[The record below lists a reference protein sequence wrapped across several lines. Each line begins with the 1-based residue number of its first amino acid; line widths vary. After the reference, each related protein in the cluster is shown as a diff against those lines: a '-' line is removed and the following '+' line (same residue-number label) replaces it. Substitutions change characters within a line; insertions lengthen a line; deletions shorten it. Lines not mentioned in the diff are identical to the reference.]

1 MGRVVNWFPLD
12 NGSLKCWKILKKK
25 FVSRIGVEIFFDDG
39 ETLPVFEL
47 NLQSFEGTADIQLT
61 EILIPDIYVWDI
73 YVPGHPGPPTYR
85 SLDIQVFGQ
94 PCHQKSM
101 LLTFRRPGNY
111 RSKWSK
117 MVKMEIIVKL
127 VKIAIMVT
135 MDEKVDM
142 AEMVNI
148 VKMVKVMV
156 KIGIC

>member
-1 MGRVVNWFPLD
+1 M
-12 NGSLKCWKILKKK
+12 
-25 FVSRIGVEIFFDDG
+25 EIFLDDG

-61 EILIPDIYVWDI
+61 EILIPDIFVWDI
-73 YVPGHPGPPTYR
+73 YIPGHPGPPTYR

-117 MVKMEIIVKL
+117 MEIIVKL

-148 VKMVKVMV
+148 VKMVKLW
-156 KIGIC
+156 